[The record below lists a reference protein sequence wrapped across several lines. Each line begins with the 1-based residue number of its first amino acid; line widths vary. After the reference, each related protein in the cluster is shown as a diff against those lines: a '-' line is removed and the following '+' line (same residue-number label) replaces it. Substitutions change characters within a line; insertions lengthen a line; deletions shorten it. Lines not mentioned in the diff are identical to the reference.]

1 MAANQKIVFALV
13 CLFLACDLVLGQ
25 QQAANSS
32 DSDSDVAESRTFGHH
47 FLRRISFALVPGAFV
62 VGVITT
68 LLAALTVVSI
78 KGLGVGVILLVLAIG
93 QMLSR
98 ALPVQAAAAYA
109 AAPVPVQAPVP
120 VVYSHSHTQQPVW
133 LEKEW

>member
-1 MAANQKIVFALV
+1 MTLIPK
-13 CLFLACDLVLGQ
+13 LFP
-25 QQAANSS
+25 
-32 DSDSDVAESRTFGHH
+32 ESRTFGHH

-78 KGLGVGVILLVLAIG
+78 KGLGVGVILLILAIG

-109 AAPVPVQAPVP
+109 AAPVAAPVP

>member
-1 MAANQKIVFALV
+1 MTNRKLISILDTLISEA
-13 CLFLACDLVLGQ
+13 
-25 QQAANSS
+25 
-32 DSDSDVAESRTFGHH
+32 RTFGHH
-47 FLRRISFALVPGAFV
+47 FLKRMSFAVVPGAFV

-68 LLAALTVVSI
+68 LLAALTVVSM

-98 ALPVQAAAAYA
+98 AITPVHAAAAYA
-109 AAPVPVQAPVP
+109 APAAAPVP

>member
-1 MAANQKIVFALV
+1 MAVNQKFALALLGL
-13 CLFLACDLVLGQ
+13 CLLCDLVLCQ
-25 QQAANSS
+25 QQVNNSNSNS
-32 DSDSDVAESRTFGHH
+32 DSESDLTESRTFGHH
-47 FLRRISFALVPGAFV
+47 FMRRISFALVPGAFV

-68 LLAALTVVSI
+68 LLAALTVVSM

-109 AAPVPVQAPVP
+109 AAPAPVP

>member
-1 MAANQKIVFALV
+1 MAVNQKIVLAFV
-13 CLFLACDLVLGQ
+13 CLFVACDLALAQ
-25 QQAANSS
+25 QQPANSS
-32 DSDSDVAESRTFGHH
+32 DADSDLAESRTFGHH

-68 LLAALTVVSI
+68 LLAALTVVSM

-109 AAPVPVQAPVP
+109 APAVAAPVP

>member
-13 CLFLACDLVLGQ
+13 CLCLGFNVVLGQ
-25 QQAANSS
+25 QQPANSS
-32 DSDSDVAESRTFGHH
+32 DNATDVAESRTFGHH

-68 LLAALTVVSI
+68 LLAALTVVSM

-98 ALPVQAAAAYA
+98 ALPVQAAAYA
-109 AAPVPVQAPVP
+109 AAPVAAPVP